1 MYYLAPY
8 YITNLYPL
16 AAEHLQA
23 QHSAIKMLYGRIKTI
38 LEYVKAVR
46 SGDIPMNHEI
56 LRDCKSLCQRLPV
69 LDSAQFQEDF
79 FDVSQIHLSEPI
91 KFLLNSQIS
100 PLKPR
105 GIEMILTVEGP
116 GHQSLR

>member
-1 MYYLAPY
+1 
-8 YITNLYPL
+8 
-16 AAEHLQA
+16 
-23 QHSAIKMLYGRIKTI
+23 MLYGRIKTI

-79 FDVSQIHLSEPI
+79 FDVSQIHFNEPI
-91 KFLLNSQIS
+91 QIQDVPEIMEHPVRCLIVTPETQRYQNDFKS
-100 PLKPR
+100 GRAWSTEP
-105 GIEMILTVEGP
+105 
-116 GHQSLR
+116 